1 MRCKPDKI
9 SGLILALIVGV
20 FFCAPVQVWGGTQ
33 VINIQLAGSEND
45 AEEDSGGTVTLTE
58 ATLDLGGWNHIVG
71 LRFTNVAVPK
81 NAAITNAYIEFTTDG
96 QDSGSTS
103 FTIEGIASDNA
114 AGFTD
119 SSFDLSSKPVFST
132 PVEWDVNFDWLTLDA
147 VHQGPNISAIIQKL
161 VDRDGWVS
169 GNAMA
174 FKISGI
180 EEIYRRAKSYDQTS
194 DSAPTL
200 HIEYTANVFEAR
212 VSSSTDDAYETF
224 LGMPTIDLYDD
235 DLTITYGQFVGLRF
249 NGITIPQGSV
259 INYAHIEFVSSGNNA
274 DVGKIK
280 IRGHAHDNA
289 PTFTTSYHNIY
300 NRHLTTATSEYLFW
314 SSIPAWTAGEHY
326 ISADISNIVQEIIG
340 RAGWLSGNS
349 LAITMER
356 ISGSRLAESFDGDP
370 ELAPLL
376 HIE

>member
-1 MRCKPDKI
+1 MRGKPDKI

-81 NAAITNAYIEFTTDG
+81 NAAITNAYIEFTTDD

-119 SSFDLSSKPVFST
+119 SSYDLSSKPVFST

-194 DSAPTL
+194 DSA
-200 HIEYTANVFEAR
+200 
-212 VSSSTDDAYETF
+212 S
-224 LGMPTIDLYDD
+224 
-235 DLTITYGQFVGLRF
+235 
-249 NGITIPQGSV
+249 
-259 INYAHIEFVSSGNNA
+259 
-274 DVGKIK
+274 
-280 IRGHAHDNA
+280 
-289 PTFTTSYHNIY
+289 TFTTSYHNIY